1 MKKIIFILLISSN
14 IAYSQ
19 GGGIM
24 GLVIEDPAVLSLKFP
39 LQVGVKWTAKTDS
52 NFNFTVLKEVIG
64 RETLIINGNE
74 YDCLIVERIMPNL
87 VITNVVTSWNH
98 SWIAKEGL
106 IKRVHF
112 SITTHTDV
120 NGSEY
125 TNTYTDELILTD
137 IDLK

>member
-1 MKKIIFILLISSN
+1 MRKIISILVISIN

-19 GGGIM
+19 PGGQ
-24 GLVIEDPAVLSLKFP
+24 VFFIEDPAVLSLKFP
-39 LQVGVKWTAKTDS
+39 LQAGVKWTAKADS
-52 NFNFTVLKEVIG
+52 SITILKEVIG

-87 VITNVVTSWNH
+87 VITNVVTSWNR

-112 SITTHTDV
+112 QIITHTDV

>member
-1 MKKIIFILLISSN
+1 MKKIIFILLISIN
-14 IAYSQ
+14 ITYSQ
-19 GGGIM
+19 GGGQM
-24 GLVIEDPAVLSLKFP
+24 FVIEDPAVLSLKFP
-39 LQVGVKWTAKTDS
+39 LQVGTEWTAKSDD
-52 NFNFTVLKEVIG
+52 NFTVLKEVIG

-87 VITNVVTSWNH
+87 VITNVVTSWNY

-106 IKRVHF
+106 IKRVYF
-112 SITTHTDV
+112 QITTHTDV

-125 TNTYTDELILTD
+125 TDTYTDELILTD

>member
-1 MKKIIFILLISSN
+1 MKKIIFILLISIN
-14 IAYSQ
+14 ITYSQ
-19 GGGIM
+19 GGGQM
-24 GLVIEDPAVLSLKFP
+24 FVIEDPAVLSLKFP
-39 LQVGVKWTAKTDS
+39 LQVGTEWTAKSDS
-52 NFNFTVLKEVIG
+52 SITILKEVIG

-87 VITNVVTSWNH
+87 VITNVVTSWNY

-106 IKRVHF
+106 IKRVYF
-112 SITTHTDV
+112 QITTHTDV

-125 TNTYTDELILTD
+125 TDTYTDELILTD

>member
-1 MKKIIFILLISSN
+1 MKKIIFILLISIN

-19 GGGIM
+19 GSGII
-24 GLVIEDPAVLSLKFP
+24 GFVIEDPAALSLKFP
-39 LQVGVKWTAKTDS
+39 LQVGAEWTAKSDD
-52 NFNFTVLKEVIG
+52 NLTVLKEVIG

-74 YDCLIVERIMPNL
+74 YDCLIVERIIPNFNIGNGDANL
-87 VITNVVTSWNH
+87 SH

-112 SITTHTDV
+112 NIVTHIDV
-120 NGSEY
+120 NGNEY
-125 TNTYTDELILTD
+125 TNTSTDELILTD

>member
-1 MKKIIFILLISSN
+1 MKKIIFILLISIN
-14 IAYSQ
+14 ITYSQ
-19 GGGIM
+19 GGGQM
-24 GLVIEDPAVLSLKFP
+24 FVIEDPAVLSLKFP
-39 LQVGVKWTAKTDS
+39 LQVGTEWTAKSDS
-52 NFNFTVLKEVIG
+52 SITILKEVIG

-87 VITNVVTSWNH
+87 VITNVVTSWNY

-125 TNTYTDELILTD
+125 TDTYTDELILTD

>member
-1 MKKIIFILLISSN
+1 MKKIIFILLISIN
-14 IAYSQ
+14 ITYSQ
-19 GGGIM
+19 GGGQM
-24 GLVIEDPAVLSLKFP
+24 FVIEDPAVLSLKFP
-39 LQVGVKWTAKTDS
+39 LQVGTEWTAKSDD
-52 NFNFTVLKEVIG
+52 NFTVLKEVIG

-87 VITNVVTSWNH
+87 VITNVVTSWNR

-112 SITTHTDV
+112 QIATHTDV

-125 TNTYTDELILTD
+125 TDTYTDELILTD

>member
-1 MKKIIFILLISSN
+1 MKKIIFILLISIN
-14 IAYSQ
+14 ITYSQ
-19 GGGIM
+19 GGGQM
-24 GLVIEDPAVLSLKFP
+24 FVIEDPAVLSLKFP
-39 LQVGVKWTAKTDS
+39 LQVGTEWTAKSDD
-52 NFNFTVLKEVIG
+52 NFTVLKEVIG

-87 VITNVVTSWNH
+87 VITNVVTSWNY

-106 IKRVHF
+106 IKRVYF
-112 SITTHTDV
+112 QITTHTDV

>member
-1 MKKIIFILLISSN
+1 MKKIIFILLISIN

-19 GGGIM
+19 GSGIM

-39 LQVGVKWTAKTDS
+39 LLVGAEWTAKSDS
-52 NFNFTVLKEVIG
+52 SITILKEVIG

-74 YDCLIVERIMPNL
+74 YNCLIVEKIIPNFAN
-87 VITNVVTSWNH
+87 TNVVTSWNR

-106 IKRVHF
+106 IKRVYF
-112 SITTHTDV
+112 QISTHTDV
-120 NGSEY
+120 NGNEY
-125 TNTYTDELILTD
+125 TNTSTDELILTN

>member
-1 MKKIIFILLISSN
+1 MKKIIFILLISIN
-14 IAYSQ
+14 ITYSQ
-19 GGGIM
+19 GGGQM
-24 GLVIEDPAVLSLKFP
+24 FVIEDPAVLSLKFP
-39 LQVGVKWTAKTDS
+39 LQVGTEWTAKSDD
-52 NFNFTVLKEVIG
+52 NFTVLKEVIG

-87 VITNVVTSWNH
+87 VITNVVTSWNY

-106 IKRVHF
+106 IKRVYF
-112 SITTHTDV
+112 QITTHTDV

-125 TNTYTDELILTD
+125 TATYTDELILTD

>member
-1 MKKIIFILLISSN
+1 MKKIIFILLIAIN

-19 GGGIM
+19 DPGTGQM
-24 GLVIEDPAVLSLKFP
+24 FVIEDPAVLSLKFP
-39 LQVGVKWTAKTDS
+39 LQVGTEWTAKSDS
-52 NFNFTVLKEVIG
+52 SITILKEVIG
-64 RETLIINGNE
+64 RETLIINGNK
-74 YDCLIVERIMPNL
+74 YDCLIVERIIPNHAN
-87 VITNVVTSWNH
+87 TNVVTSWSH

-125 TNTYTDELILTD
+125 TATYTDELILTD

>member
-1 MKKIIFILLISSN
+1 MRKIISILVISIN

-19 GGGIM
+19 PGGQ
-24 GLVIEDPAVLSLKFP
+24 VFFIEDPAVLSLKFP
-39 LQVGVKWTAKTDS
+39 LQVGVKWTAKADS
-52 NFNFTVLKEVIG
+52 SITILKEVIG

-87 VITNVVTSWNH
+87 VITNVVTSWNR

-112 SITTHTDV
+112 QIATHTDV

-125 TNTYTDELILTD
+125 TDTYTDELILTD

>member
-64 RETLIINGNE
+64 RETLTINGND
-74 YDCLIVERIMPNL
+74 YDCLKVEITVKYPNEDYISHDW
-87 VITNVVTSWNH
+87 VSE
-98 SWIAKEGL
+98 EGL
-106 IKRVHF
+106 IKRVHY
-112 SITTHTDV
+112 IT
-120 NGSEY
+120 GS
-125 TNTYTDELILTD
+125 YTDLNGAVIGTFTGTEELILTD

>member
-1 MKKIIFILLISSN
+1 MRKIIFILVISIN

-19 GGGIM
+19 TNGGQ
-24 GLVIEDPAVLSLKFP
+24 LFFIEEPAVLSLKLP
-39 LQVGVKWTAKTDS
+39 LQVGAEWTSKSDS
-52 NFNFTVLKEVIG
+52 VATAQVAEVIG
-64 RETLIINGNE
+64 RETLTINGNE
-74 YDCLIVERIMPNL
+74 YDCLIVERIIPNL

-98 SWIAKEGL
+98 SWIAEEGL
-106 IKRVHF
+106 IKRVYF
-112 SITTHTDV
+112 QITTHTDV